1 MSGQSTNTGA
11 VMFPGQGSQEKGM
24 GRDIAEAHSE
34 VMDLW
39 KKGEQIADAPLREI
53 FWEGDEQAM
62 TETRY
67 QQPALVIT
75 SLGLWQVLSSSIR
88 SKYFSGHS
96 IGEYTA
102 LIASGALDPEQALEL
117 VCLRGRLMSEAGK
130 TASGKMAAIL
140 KLPRE
145 KVQEIV
151 DQASEDTGKTLLIA
165 NYNTPYQ
172 LVISGAEDAVD
183 KAMELAKQ
191 NRGRVVA
198 LPVSGAFHS
207 PLMNEAAQELAGFME
222 KIQWKSPGVPVH
234 LNVTAREET
243 NAENLLANMQKQMIS
258 PVYWTQLILDQ
269 WDKGVR
275 KWWEVGPKKV
285 LTNLVKN
292 ILRDSEENWE
302 VQTIGSLEDINNLG
316 LEPR

>member
-1 MSGQSTNTGA
+1 MSGASTNTGA

-24 GRDIAEAHSE
+24 GKDIAEHYSE

-39 KKGEQIADAPLREI
+39 KKGEQIAGAPLREI
-53 FWEGDEQAM
+53 YWEGDESAM
-62 TETRY
+62 TETSN

-75 SLGLWQVLSSSIR
+75 SLGLWRVLSSNIR
-88 SKYFSGHS
+88 PQYFSGHS

-102 LIASGALDPEQALEL
+102 LIASGVLDWEQALEL
-117 VCLRGRLMSEAGK
+117 VCLRGRLMSEAGR

-140 KLPRE
+140 KLSQE
-145 KVQEIV
+145 TVQQIV
-151 DQASEDTGKTLLIA
+151 DQASEETGETLLIA

-172 LVISGAEDAVD
+172 LVVSGAENAVE
-183 KAMELAKQ
+183 KAMALAKQ
-191 NRGRVVA
+191 NKGKPVA

-222 KIQWKSPGVPVH
+222 KLHWKKPGIPVH

-243 NAENLLANMQKQMIS
+243 NVDNLLANMQKQMIS

-269 WDKGVR
+269 WDKGAR
-275 KWWEVGPKKV
+275 KWWEIGPKKV

-302 VQTIGSLEDINNLG
+302 VENVGSLEDINKLG
-316 LEPR
+316 LETQ